1 MKIVILILLFLIPTK
16 GFAMNFKMS
25 CSGTYQVGG
34 DEGFIENYTVTD
46 TNVINYETTLYS
58 QVVRSTKRNNI
69 NFNVIK
75 KDKDEI
81 YAVPDVPVYNT
92 DWIVINLEK
101 NKIFFYKTK
110 YSAPDLKNRVKET
123 TEITKVGDC
132 VRIN

>member
-1 MKIVILILLFLIPTK
+1 M
-16 GFAMNFKMS
+16 
-25 CSGTYQVGG
+25 GG

-46 TNVINYETTLYS
+46 TNVINYETTNYS
-58 QVVRSTKRNNI
+58 QVVRSTKRKNI
-69 NFNVIK
+69 NFKVIK

-81 YAVPDVPVYNT
+81 YAIPVVPEYNI

-110 YSAPDLKNRVKET
+110 YSTPDLKNRVKET
-123 TEITKVGDC
+123 TEITKMGNC

>member
-1 MKIVILILLFLIPTK
+1 MKIVILIFLFLIPTK
-16 GFAMNFKMS
+16 VFAINFKMT
-25 CSGTYQVGG
+25 CSGKFAGG
-34 DEGFIENYTVTD
+34 GGEVFYEKYVVTD
-46 TNVINYETTLYS
+46 TNVIHYETIYYS
-58 QVVRSTKRNNI
+58 GNIDKKLKKNI
-69 NFNVIK
+69 NFKVIK

-81 YAVPDVPVYNT
+81 YAVPDVPEYNI

>member
-1 MKIVILILLFLIPTK
+1 MKIIILILLFLIPTK
-16 GFAMNFKMS
+16 VFAINFKMS

-46 TNVINYETTLYS
+46 TNVINYETTNYS
-58 QVVRSTKRNNI
+58 QVVRSTKRKNI
-69 NFNVIK
+69 NFKVIK

-81 YAVPDVPVYNT
+81 YAIPVVPEYNI
-92 DWIVINLEK
+92 DWILINLEK

-110 YSAPDLKNRVKET
+110 YSTPDLKNRVKET
-123 TEITKVGDC
+123 TEITKMGNC

>member
-69 NFNVIK
+69 NFKVIK

-101 NKIFFYKTK
+101 NMLLISRFLFYI
-110 YSAPDLKNRVKET
+110 YF
-123 TEITKVGDC
+123 
-132 VRIN
+132 